1 MKKIGIY
8 PNLCK
13 EQVRLAL
20 ATIVEMTKTA
30 GLEPFLP
37 EEFAEKYGCS
47 SYHAGAAESI
57 AKMDVCMSLGGDGTM
72 LRMASLLA
80 IAGVPGFGVN
90 FGRLGFLAEI
100 EYREL
105 KTALQSL
112 VQGHYVL
119 EKRRMVRAQVLR
131 NDQEL
136 LQCHALN
143 DIVVSKAKV
152 SKMAHYVLRV
162 NGQQAACL
170 GADGIIVATATG
182 STAYSLSAGGPLV
195 DPKLGVTVVT
205 PICPHSLTNRPWVVP
220 IEAVVAIE
228 TERDGEQL
236 ILEKDGILVGTIE
249 DDSVVRVSESPFCM
263 QLLRLTDGNYYD
275 RLQDKLAR

>member
-8 PNLCK
+8 PNLRK
-13 EQVRLAL
+13 KPVREAL
-20 ATIVEMTKTA
+20 PAIVGLVRKT

-37 EEFAEKYGCS
+37 EEIAAEYGCG
-47 SYHAGAAESI
+47 SYRTGVADSAGP
-57 AKMDVCMSLGGDGTM
+57 DVYMSLGGDGTL

-80 IAGVPGFGVN
+80 AAAVPGFGVN

-100 EYREL
+100 EYGEL
-105 KTALQSL
+105 QSALQCL
-112 VQGHYVL
+112 VQGRYVL

-131 NDQEL
+131 NGQEL

-152 SKMAHYVLRV
+152 SKMAHYVISV
-162 NGQQAACL
+162 NGLQAACL

-195 DPKLGVTVVT
+195 DPRLGVTVVT

-220 IEAVVAIE
+220 IEAEVCIE

-236 ILEKDGILVGTIE
+236 MLEKDGILVGTVE
-249 DDSVVRVSESPFCM
+249 DDSIVRVSESPYCM
-263 QLLRLTDGNYYD
+263 QLLRLPNGNYYD